1 MKKLSTKIWLLV
13 VSFLV
18 FTVFFM
24 YALTNFL
31 YERLYVQDTKQ
42 SMIEVGT
49 KLTGMYEGGK
59 VKDDFVEAV
68 DRYNMYSNINVFAVR
83 NPRELSACVPF
94 DIEYD
99 TLIGPEERQQLLQG
113 NTVTKQG
120 YEKRFDRQLISVV
133 VPLVDNERLEG
144 ILYLY
149 FPLEKIT
156 ELASED
162 ITLIIIAALLFLA
175 FMTFITIK
183 GIGVI
188 MKPLKRLQKASHDM
202 AHGDYTTRVKVTSKD
217 EIGQLSQTF
226 NEMATSIQKSDEQQ
240 KEFLANVSHEL
251 RTPISYIKGYSEA
264 LVNGL
269 IPKEDCDEKLG
280 LIAREA
286 ERMEKLTTELL
297 QLSRA
302 EQIEKIEL
310 MPLVLAESLREA
322 TALAEQRAQVKQMR
336 IVVEA
341 DEELIVEADE
351 EKLKQIVVNLIENAI
366 RYSDAGTTVFVS
378 ACREG
383 KTAKLQVKDYGIGIP
398 AKDLPHVSERF
409 YRVNKA
415 RSRSDGGSGLGLSIV
430 DQLIKVHHGSWKI
443 DSIVGKGTT
452 VTLYLPLYAFEDM

>member
-13 VSFLV
+13 VAFLIV
-18 FTVFFM
+18 TVLFM

-31 YERLYVQDTKQ
+31 YERLYVQDAKQ

-59 VKDDFVEAV
+59 VADDFVEAV

-94 DIEYD
+94 DIEYE

-156 ELASED
+156 ELASKD
-162 ITLIIIAALLFLA
+162 ITLIAIAALLFLA
-175 FMTFITIK
+175 FMTFMTIK
-183 GIGVI
+183 GIGII

-251 RTPISYIKGYSEA
+251 RTPISYVKGYSEA
-264 LVNGL
+264 LAKGL

-302 EQIEKIEL
+302 EQVEKIERT
-310 MPLVLAESLREA
+310 PLVLAESLREA
-322 TALAEQRAQVKQMR
+322 IALAEQRAQAKHMR
-336 IVVEA
+336 LVVEA
-341 DEELIVEADE
+341 DEELIVEADD

-378 ACREG
+378 ACKEEM
-383 KTAKLQVKDYGIGIP
+383 TAKLQVKDCGIGIP
-398 AKDLPHVSERF
+398 AEDLPHVSERF

-430 DQLIKVHHGSWKI
+430 DQLMKAHHGSWKI
-443 DSIVGKGTT
+443 DSILGEGTT
-452 VTLYLPLYAFEDM
+452 VTLYLPLYEIEDM

>member
-49 KLTGMYEGGK
+49 KLTGRYDGGK
-59 VKDDFVEAV
+59 VADDFVEAV

-156 ELASED
+156 ELASKD

-264 LVNGL
+264 LANEL

>member
-13 VSFLV
+13 VAFLV
-18 FTVFFM
+18 FTVLFM
-24 YALTNFL
+24 YVLTNFL
-31 YERLYVQDTKQ
+31 YERLYVQDAKN

-59 VKDDFVEAV
+59 VSDDFVEAV

-156 ELASED
+156 ELASKD
-162 ITLIIIAALLFLA
+162 ITLIAIIALLFLA
-175 FMTFITIK
+175 FMTFMTMK
-183 GIGVI
+183 GIGII
-188 MKPLKRLQKASHDM
+188 MKPLKRLQKASYDM
-202 AHGDYTTRVKVTSKD
+202 AQGDYATRVKVTSKD

-251 RTPISYIKGYSEA
+251 RTPISYVKGYSEA
-264 LVNGL
+264 LAKGL
-269 IPKEDCDEKLG
+269 IPKEDCDEKLE

-302 EQIEKIEL
+302 ERVEKLEL

-322 TALAEQRAQVKQMR
+322 MLLAEQRAKDKNMLLTL
-336 IVVEA
+336 EA

-366 RYSDAGTTVFVS
+366 RYSDNGTNVMVS
-378 ACREG
+378 ACKKGNRV
-383 KTAKLQVKDYGIGIP
+383 KLQVKDRGIGIP
-398 AKDLPHVSERF
+398 EEDLPHVSERF

-430 DQLIKVHHGSWKI
+430 DQLIKIHNGSWEI
-443 DSIVGKGTT
+443 DSIFGEGTIVT
-452 VTLYLPLYAFEDM
+452 VYLPLYKFDDM